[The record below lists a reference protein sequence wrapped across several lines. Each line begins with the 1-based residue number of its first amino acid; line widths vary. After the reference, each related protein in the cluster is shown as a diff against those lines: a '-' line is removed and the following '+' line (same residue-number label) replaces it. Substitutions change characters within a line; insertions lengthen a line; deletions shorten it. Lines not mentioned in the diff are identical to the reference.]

1 MTQLMKT
8 SHTPSALLSVG
19 LVVLLLLAGCG
30 GGSGQG
36 LDENG
41 NLLTS
46 TPPPPPAAA
55 PPPGAPPSSGNPNAT
70 LTWVQTNVFGG
81 VCSQCHTGA
90 GAPFGVTWSSEA
102 NTCATIGRTSGEI
115 PSLKEIVR
123 GDLAASYVIWKVEG
137 TGPNG
142 EPIAAGTARMP
153 LNNPAL
159 SAGTIQN
166 MRDWIADGALGC

>member
-8 SHTPSALLSVG
+8 SHTPAAPLSVG
-19 LVVLLLLAGCG
+19 LVALLLLAGCG

-41 NLLTS
+41 NLISS
-46 TPPPPPAAA
+46 TPPPAAA

-70 LTWVQTNVFGG
+70 LNWVQTNVFGG

-90 GAPFGVTWSSEA
+90 GAPFGVNWSSEA
-102 NTCATIGRTSGEI
+102 NTCANIGRTSGEM
-115 PSLKEIVR
+115 PALKEIVR
-123 GDLAASYVIWKVEG
+123 GDPAASYVIWKVEG
-137 TGPNG
+137 AGPGN
-142 EPIAAGTARMP
+142 AAIVGGRMP

-159 SAGTIQN
+159 SAGTIKK
-166 MRDWIADGALGC
+166 MRDWIADGAPGC